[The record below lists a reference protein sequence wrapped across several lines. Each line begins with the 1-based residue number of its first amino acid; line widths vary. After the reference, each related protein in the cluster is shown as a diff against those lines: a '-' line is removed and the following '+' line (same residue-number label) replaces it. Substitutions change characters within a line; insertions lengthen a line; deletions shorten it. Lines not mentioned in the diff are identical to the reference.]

1 MAKKPTPLERLLGR
15 LDHLDPVRRAIKLIL
30 MLTRESAVP
39 ARHEA
44 PAGMFQMNLDGG
56 LPHQLLVL
64 TDVSR
69 ALSDEERQAWKRL
82 IRVLSHE
89 LNNSLAPIKSIADSL
104 LALIT
109 REPAPPDP
117 RLLIVTLAQGE
128 RRLGQLLV
136 ISPEIEARRG
146 FLIALAG

>member
-1 MAKKPTPLERLLGR
+1 MHRASVWPALSRATRRAGR
-15 LDHLDPVRRAIKLIL
+15 WEVRRGVF
-30 MLTRESAVP
+30 R
-39 ARHEA
+39 
-44 PAGMFQMNLDGG
+44 QGG

-109 REPAPPDP
+109 REPAPSDQREDLRKGLGVIASRSESLSRLMAAYARLARLPPP
-117 RLLIVTLAQGE
+117 RLE
-128 RRLGQLLV
+128 RV
-136 ISPEIEARRG
+136 
-146 FLIALAG
+146 